1 MARGS
6 RVPLRGIPGF
16 ISLPLLGLWV
26 ACGSGST
33 PPIRASPIPGCPC
46 SEPGLCRPL
55 SGTSKLE
62 VFAFDVGG
70 KDWKHYDW
78 SKMTTIAIFGA
89 YDPELLCHAHANEVR
104 VVLKGVVAIND
115 IIDQVNRTAWIR
127 SKVQL
132 AKKQFLDGIN
142 LDLEEAVAY
151 QSVEYLALTQ
161 LVKETT
167 EIFHQEIPG
176 SQVTF
181 DVAWS
186 PDCIDGRCYD
196 YVEIANS
203 CDFLFV
209 MSYDIQSQIW
219 EDCIAKANAPYY
231 QTVSGIHGYLK
242 LGIDPK
248 KLVLGVPWY
257 GYDYPCLH
265 LFEAGRCTLQSI
277 PFHGAPCSDAAGT
290 QIPYKKIMQQ
300 VDKSITGRLWDDN
313 QKAPYYI
320 YMVNET
326 YHEVWYDDPQSISMK
341 ALLLIKFGLRGIGM
355 WNANLLDYSNTAAAV
370 KLTEEMWAA
379 LSPP

>member
-1 MARGS
+1 MGRGARG
-6 RVPLRGIPGF
+6 VPGLIF
-16 ISLPLLGLWV
+16 LSLHGLWV
-26 ACGSGST
+26 ACGSGSA
-33 PPIRASPIPGCPC
+33 PPVRSSPIPGCPC

-55 SGTSKLE
+55 SGASQLE

-70 KDWKHYDW
+70 QDWKHYDW
-78 SKMTTIAIFGA
+78 SKLTTIAIFGA

-104 VVLKGVVAIND
+104 VVLKGDVAIKD
-115 IIDQVNRTAWIR
+115 IIDQVNRTAWIH

-151 QSVEYLALTQ
+151 QSVEYFALTQ

-219 EDCIAKANAPYY
+219 DDCVAKANAPYY
-231 QTVSGIHGYLK
+231 QTESGINGYLK

-257 GYDYPCLH
+257 GYDYPCIH
-265 LFEAGRCTLQSI
+265 MSEAGRCDLQSV
-277 PFHGAPCSDAAGT
+277 PFRGAPCSDAAGT

-300 VDKSITGRLWDDN
+300 VDKSITGRFWDDD

-320 YMVNET
+320 YMVNKT
-326 YHEVWYDDPQSISMK
+326 YHEVWYDDPQSISKK
-341 ALLLIKFGLRGIGM
+341 ALLLVKFNLRGIGM
-355 WNANLLDYSNTAAAV
+355 WNANLLDYSNTTTA
-370 KLTEEMWAA
+370 KKQTEEMWTA
-379 LSPP
+379 LYPT